1 MRVAIVSYYA
11 PPDPA
16 VASHRVLR
24 LTRSLIDA
32 GHEVHWVTLDAAQLL
47 RSDETLRQLI
57 PPGVVR
63 HALGGPTLASRPAA
77 RNLRERVLRT
87 LYHKLPEWFAL
98 PDKHLEWASRLRRSL
113 PALARAQDFDAV
125 VVSCGPHGQLSA
137 LPRLRK
143 AVPDAKLVVDYRDL
157 LCGNPWTQPGSAR
170 VRERL
175 QARERAWLA
184 VADVLYVN
192 SIQAKERFE
201 QTFDGLEVPVE
212 VMRNAA
218 DYALADEVVASVST
232 VAPPASSAPCVL
244 GYFGTIFPRRMLT
257 PLFAAM
263 EQLDPAVLEQLR
275 VEVYCDAGDSRALL
289 ERDLENAAPSVAV
302 RVIRRDYLPYA
313 QALAA
318 MRAASALVLVNG
330 QDPSDS
336 VFVPGK
342 LFDYVM
348 ARRPTLFV
356 GGGGDARDI
365 VAKTSGSAWCFEH
378 GDANGLS
385 DAIARLVEGV
395 SELDPVPELSRDHT
409 FAPLLSLLEAR

>member
-1 MRVAIVSYYA
+1 MR
-11 PPDPA
+11 
-16 VASHRVLR
+16 
-24 LTRSLIDA
+24 
-32 GHEVHWVTLDAAQLL
+32 
-47 RSDETLRQLI
+47 
-57 PPGVVR
+57 
-63 HALGGPTLASRPAA
+63 
-77 RNLRERVLRT
+77 NM
-87 LYHKLPEWFAL
+87 
-98 PDKHLEWASRLRRSL
+98 
-113 PALARAQDFDAV
+113 
-125 VVSCGPHGQLSA
+125 CSA
-137 LPRLRK
+137 
-143 AVPDAKLVVDYRDL
+143 
-157 LCGNPWTQPGSAR
+157 
-170 VRERL
+170 L

-232 VAPPASSAPCVL
+232 VAPHASSAPVVL

-289 ERDLENAAPSVAV
+289 ERDLENASPSVAV

-342 LFDYVM
+342 LFDGE
-348 ARRPTLFV
+348 LIV
-356 GGGGDARDI
+356 GHI
-365 VAKTSGSAWCFEH
+365 LIESTYNPVAIGPNITGTIFLITITVC
-378 GDANGLS
+378 
-385 DAIARLVEGV
+385 IACEV
-395 SELDPVPELSRDHT
+395 
-409 FAPLLSLLEAR
+409 